1 MRIRDIM
8 TKDPITVEPK
18 TSLPD
23 AHRIMRQQKIR
34 KLPVV
39 KGEKLVGIV
48 TYDMVLEA
56 SPSPATSL
64 SIQELHY
71 LLAEMKIEEIMD
83 KDPMSLYIDLV
94 DKDPVT
100 LAPDTPFEKALA
112 LGQNDR
118 IRGFPVV
125 EKGKLVGIATHGD
138 ILLLLTK
145 TLGLQEEG
153 VRITI
158 EGLGGRLGE
167 LKDIISIFDR
177 HQAAVM
183 SIMTLPKKEKKDW
196 LVAIRL
202 NAKDGSAIVDDLRKA
217 GLQVTYSD
225 ESGAS

>member
-8 TKDPITVEPK
+8 TKNPIIAELN

-34 KLPVV
+34 KLPVL

-64 SIQELHY
+64 SIQELNY
-71 LLAEMKIEEIMD
+71 LLAEMKVEEVMD
-83 KDPMSLYIDLV
+83 KN
-94 DKDPVT
+94 PVT
-100 LAPDTPFEKALA
+100 LTPDTPFEKALA

-118 IRGFPVV
+118 IRGFPVI
-125 EKGKLVGIATHGD
+125 EKGKLVGIVTHGD
-138 ILLLLTK
+138 ILRLLTK

-183 SIMTLPKKEKKDW
+183 SIMTLPKVEKKDW

-202 NAKDGSAIVDDLRKA
+202 NVKDGFAIVDDLKKV

-225 ESGAS
+225 EFRPS

>member
-18 TSLPD
+18 TSIRD

-34 KLPVV
+34 KLPVL

-71 LLAEMKIEEIMD
+71 LLAEMKVEEIMD
-83 KDPMSLYIDLV
+83 KN
-94 DKDPVT
+94 PVILT
-100 LAPDTPFEKALA
+100 PDTPFEKALV

-125 EKGKLVGIATHGD
+125 EKGKLVGIATHSD

-145 TLGLQEEG
+145 ALGLQEEG

-158 EGLGGRLGE
+158 GGLGGRFGE

-183 SIMTLPKKEKKDW
+183 SIMTLPKEETKDW

-202 NAKDGSAIVDDLRKA
+202 NARDGSAIVDDLRKA
-217 GLQVTYSD
+217 GLQVKYSD
-225 ESGAS
+225 

>member
-1 MRIRDIM
+1 MRIKDIM
-8 TKDPITVEPK
+8 TKDLITVEPK
-18 TSLPD
+18 TSLRD

-83 KDPMSLYIDLV
+83 R
-94 DKDPVT
+94 DPVT

-112 LGQNDR
+112 LSQNDR

-138 ILLLLTK
+138 IILLLTK

-202 NAKDGSAIVDDLRKA
+202 NAKDGSAIVDDLKKA
-217 GLQVTYSD
+217 GLQVTHSD

>member
-1 MRIRDIM
+1 MRIKDIM
-8 TKDPITVEPK
+8 TKDLITVEPK
-18 TSLPD
+18 TSLRD

-56 SPSPATSL
+56 SPSPATSF

-83 KDPMSLYIDLV
+83 R
-94 DKDPVT
+94 DPVT
-100 LAPDTPFEKALA
+100 LTPDTPFEKALA
-112 LGQNDR
+112 LSQNDR

-138 ILLLLTK
+138 IILLLTK
-145 TLGLQEEG
+145 TLGLQEDG

-217 GLQVTYSD
+217 GLQVTHSN

>member
-1 MRIRDIM
+1 MRIKDIM
-8 TKDPITVEPK
+8 TKDLITVEPK
-18 TSLPD
+18 TSLRD
-23 AHRIMRQQKIR
+23 AHMIMRQQKIR

-83 KDPMSLYIDLV
+83 KDP
-94 DKDPVT
+94 VT
-100 LAPDTPFEKALA
+100 LTPDTPFEKALA
-112 LGQNDR
+112 LSQNDR

-138 ILLLLTK
+138 IILLLTK
-145 TLGLQEEG
+145 TLGLQEDG

-183 SIMTLPKKEKKDW
+183 SIMTLPKKDKKDW

-217 GLQVTYSD
+217 GLQVTHSN

>member
-8 TKDPITVEPK
+8 TKEPITVEPK
-18 TSLPD
+18 TALPD
-23 AHRIMRQQKIR
+23 AHRIMRQKNIR
-34 KLPVV
+34 KLPVL
-39 KGEKLVGIV
+39 KGEELVGIV
-48 TYDMVLEA
+48 TYDMILEA

-71 LLAEMKIEEIMD
+71 LLAEMKVEEIMD
-83 KDPMSLYIDLV
+83 KN
-94 DKDPVT
+94 PVT
-100 LAPDTPFEKALA
+100 LTPDTPFEKALA
-112 LGQNDR
+112 LGQNHR

-138 ILLLLTK
+138 ILQLLTK

-167 LKDIISIFDR
+167 LNDIIAIFDR

-183 SIMTLPKKEKKDW
+183 SIMTLPKEERKDW

-202 NAKDGSAIVDDLRKA
+202 NTRDGSAIVDDLRKV
-217 GLQVTYSD
+217 GLQVKYSD
-225 ESGAS
+225 EFSPS

>member
-8 TKDPITVEPK
+8 TKNPIIAELN

-23 AHRIMRQQKIR
+23 AHRIMRKQKIR
-34 KLPVV
+34 KLPVL

-64 SIQELHY
+64 SIQELNY
-71 LLAEMKIEEIMD
+71 LLAEMKVEEVMD
-83 KDPMSLYIDLV
+83 KN
-94 DKDPVT
+94 PVT
-100 LAPDTPFEKALA
+100 LTPDTPFEKALA
-112 LGQNDR
+112 LGQNGR

-125 EKGKLVGIATHGD
+125 EKGKLVGIVTHGD
-138 ILLLLTK
+138 ILRLLTK

-183 SIMTLPKKEKKDW
+183 SIMTLPKVEKKDW

-202 NAKDGSAIVDDLRKA
+202 NVKDGSAIVDDLKKV

-225 ESGAS
+225 EFRPS

>member
-1 MRIRDIM
+1 M
-8 TKDPITVEPK
+8 TKDLITVEPK
-18 TSLPD
+18 TSLRD

-83 KDPMSLYIDLV
+83 R
-94 DKDPVT
+94 DPVT
-100 LAPDTPFEKALA
+100 LTPDTPFEKALA
-112 LGQNDR
+112 LSQNDR

-125 EKGKLVGIATHGD
+125 EKGKLVGIVTHGD
-138 ILLLLTK
+138 IILLLTK
-145 TLGLQEEG
+145 TLGLQEDG

-217 GLQVTYSD
+217 GLQVTHSD

>member
-8 TKDPITVEPK
+8 TKDLITVEPK

-23 AHRIMRQQKIR
+23 AHRIMRQQNIR
-34 KLPVV
+34 KLPVL

-56 SPSPATSL
+56 SPSPASSL
-64 SIQELHY
+64 SMQELHY
-71 LLAEMKIEEIMD
+71 LLAEMKVEEIMD
-83 KDPMSLYIDLV
+83 RN
-94 DKDPVT
+94 PVT
-100 LAPDTPFEKALA
+100 LTPDTPFEKALA

-125 EKGKLVGIATHGD
+125 EKDKLVGIVTHGD
-138 ILLLLTK
+138 ILQLLTK

-158 EGLGGRLGE
+158 EGLAGRLGE
-167 LKDIISIFDR
+167 LKDIIAIFDR

-183 SIMTLPKKEKKDW
+183 SIMTLPKEEKKDW

-202 NAKDGSAIVDDLRKA
+202 NATDGSAIVGDLRKA
-217 GLQVTYSD
+217 GLQVKYSD
-225 ESGAS
+225 ESGPS

>member
-8 TKDPITVEPK
+8 TKEPITVEPK
-18 TSLPD
+18 TALPD
-23 AHRIMRQQKIR
+23 AHRIMRQKNIR
-34 KLPVV
+34 KLPIL
-39 KGEKLVGIV
+39 KGEELVGIV
-48 TYDMVLEA
+48 TYDMILEA

-71 LLAEMKIEEIMD
+71 LLAEMKVEEIMD
-83 KDPMSLYIDLV
+83 KN
-94 DKDPVT
+94 PVT
-100 LAPDTPFEKALA
+100 LTPDTPFEKALA
-112 LGQNDR
+112 LGQNHR

-138 ILLLLTK
+138 ILQLLTK

-167 LKDIISIFDR
+167 LKDIIAIFDR

-183 SIMTLPKKEKKDW
+183 SIMTLPKEERKDW

-202 NAKDGSAIVDDLRKA
+202 NARDGSAIVDDLRKA
-217 GLQVTYSD
+217 GLQVKYSD
-225 ESGAS
+225 EFSPS

>member
-39 KGEKLVGIV
+39 EGEKLVGIV

-71 LLAEMKIEEIMD
+71 LLAEMKVEEIMD
-83 KDPMSLYIDLV
+83 KDP
-94 DKDPVT
+94 VT
-100 LAPDTPFEKALA
+100 LTPDTPFEKALA
-112 LGQNDR
+112 LGQKDR

-138 ILLLLTK
+138 IILLLTK

-217 GLQVTYSD
+217 GLQVTHSD

>member
-1 MRIRDIM
+1 M
-8 TKDPITVEPK
+8 TKEPITVEPK
-18 TSLPD
+18 TALPD
-23 AHRIMRQQKIR
+23 AHRIMRQKNIR
-34 KLPVV
+34 KLPVL
-39 KGEKLVGIV
+39 KGEELVGIV
-48 TYDMVLEA
+48 TYDMILEA

-71 LLAEMKIEEIMD
+71 LLAEMKVEEIMD
-83 KDPMSLYIDLV
+83 KN
-94 DKDPVT
+94 PVT
-100 LAPDTPFEKALA
+100 LTPDTPFEKALA
-112 LGQNDR
+112 LGQNHR

-138 ILLLLTK
+138 ILQLLTK

-167 LKDIISIFDR
+167 LKDIIAIFDR

-183 SIMTLPKKEKKDW
+183 SIMTLPKEERKDW

-202 NAKDGSAIVDDLRKA
+202 NARDGSAIVGDLRKA
-217 GLQVTYSD
+217 GLQVKYSD
-225 ESGAS
+225 EFSPS

>member
-1 MRIRDIM
+1 M
-8 TKDPITVEPK
+8 TKDPITVEPN

-23 AHRIMRQQKIR
+23 AHRIMRQKNIR
-34 KLPVV
+34 KLPVL

-71 LLAEMKIEEIMD
+71 LLAGMNVEEIMNQN
-83 KDPMSLYIDLV
+83 
-94 DKDPVT
+94 PVT
-100 LAPDTPFEKALA
+100 LTPDTPFEKALA

-125 EKGKLVGIATHGD
+125 EKDKLVGIATHGD
-138 ILLLLTK
+138 ILQLLTK

-158 EGLGGRLGE
+158 EGLGDRLGK
-167 LKDIISIFDR
+167 LKDIIVIFDR

-183 SIMTLPKKEKKDW
+183 SIMTLPKEERKDW

-202 NAKDGSAIVDDLRKA
+202 NARDGSAIVDDLRKA
-217 GLQVTYSD
+217 GLQVKYSD
-225 ESGAS
+225 EPGPS

>member
-1 MRIRDIM
+1 M

-23 AHRIMRQQKIR
+23 AHRIMRQHNIR
-34 KLPVV
+34 KLPVLE
-39 KGEKLVGIV
+39 GEKLVGIV

-71 LLAEMKIEEIMD
+71 LLAEMKVEEIMD
-83 KDPMSLYIDLV
+83 KN
-94 DKDPVT
+94 PVT
-100 LAPDTPFEKALA
+100 LAPETPFEKALA
-112 LGQNDR
+112 MGQSDR

-125 EKGKLVGIATHGD
+125 DKDKLVGIATHGD
-138 ILLLLTK
+138 IIQLLTK
-145 TLGLQEEG
+145 TLGLQDEG
-153 VRITI
+153 IRITI

-202 NAKDGSAIVDDLRKA
+202 NARDGSAIVDDLRKV
-217 GLQVTYSD
+217 GLQVKYSD
-225 ESGAS
+225 ESGAF

>member
-23 AHRIMRQQKIR
+23 AHRIMRQQNIR
-34 KLPVV
+34 KLPVL

-71 LLAEMKIEEIMD
+71 LLAEMRVEEIMD
-83 KDPMSLYIDLV
+83 KNPA
-94 DKDPVT
+94 T
-100 LAPDTPFEKALA
+100 LTPDTPFEKALV
-112 LGQNDR
+112 LGQKDR

-125 EKGKLVGIATHGD
+125 EKGKLVGIATHSD

-158 EGLGGRLGE
+158 GGLGGRFGE

-177 HQAAVM
+177 HQAVVM
-183 SIMTLPKKEKKDW
+183 SIMTLPKEKTKDW

-202 NAKDGSAIVDDLRKA
+202 NARDGSAIVKDLRKI
-217 GLQVTYSD
+217 GLQVKYSD

>member
-1 MRIRDIM
+1 MRIKDIM
-8 TKDPITVEPK
+8 TKDLITVEPK
-18 TSLPD
+18 TSLRD

-83 KDPMSLYIDLV
+83 R
-94 DKDPVT
+94 DPVT

-112 LGQNDR
+112 LSQNDR

-138 ILLLLTK
+138 IILLLTK
-145 TLGLQEEG
+145 TLGLQEDG

-217 GLQVTYSD
+217 GLQVTHSN

>member
-8 TKDPITVEPK
+8 TKDPITVEPN

-23 AHRIMRQQKIR
+23 AHRMMWKKKIR
-34 KLPVV
+34 KLPVL

-83 KDPMSLYIDLV
+83 R
-94 DKDPVT
+94 DPVT

-112 LGQNDR
+112 LSQNDR

-138 ILLLLTK
+138 IILLLTK
-145 TLGLQEEG
+145 TLGLQEDG

-202 NAKDGSAIVDDLRKA
+202 NIKDGSAIVDDLGKA

>member
-1 MRIRDIM
+1 MRIKDIM
-8 TKDPITVEPK
+8 TKDLITVEPK
-18 TSLPD
+18 TSLRD

-83 KDPMSLYIDLV
+83 R
-94 DKDPVT
+94 DPVT

-112 LGQNDR
+112 LSQNDR

-138 ILLLLTK
+138 IILLLTK
-145 TLGLQEEG
+145 TLGLQEDG

-202 NAKDGSAIVDDLRKA
+202 NAKDGSAIVDDLKKA

>member
-1 MRIRDIM
+1 MRIKDIM
-8 TKDPITVEPK
+8 TKDLITVEPK
-18 TSLPD
+18 TSLRD

-83 KDPMSLYIDLV
+83 R
-94 DKDPVT
+94 DPVT
-100 LAPDTPFEKALA
+100 LTPDTPFEKALA
-112 LGQNDR
+112 LSQNDR

-125 EKGKLVGIATHGD
+125 EKGKLVGIVTHGD
-138 ILLLLTK
+138 IILLLTK
-145 TLGLQEEG
+145 TLGLQEDG

-217 GLQVTYSD
+217 GLQVTHSN

>member
-23 AHRIMRQQKIR
+23 AHRIMRQQNIR
-34 KLPVV
+34 KLPVLE
-39 KGEKLVGIV
+39 GEKLVGIV

-71 LLAEMKIEEIMD
+71 LLAEMKVEEIMD
-83 KDPMSLYIDLV
+83 KN
-94 DKDPVT
+94 PVT
-100 LAPDTPFEKALA
+100 LAPETPFEKALA
-112 LGQNDR
+112 MGQSDR

-125 EKGKLVGIATHGD
+125 DKDKLVGIATHGD
-138 ILLLLTK
+138 IIQLLTK
-145 TLGLQEEG
+145 TLGLQDEG
-153 VRITI
+153 IRITI

-202 NAKDGSAIVDDLRKA
+202 NARDGSAIVDDLRKA
-217 GLQVTYSD
+217 GLQVKYSD
-225 ESGAS
+225 ESGVS

>member
-23 AHRIMRQQKIR
+23 AHRIMRQHNIR
-34 KLPVV
+34 KLPVLE
-39 KGEKLVGIV
+39 GEKLVGIV

-71 LLAEMKIEEIMD
+71 LLAEMKVEEIMD
-83 KDPMSLYIDLV
+83 KN
-94 DKDPVT
+94 PVT
-100 LAPDTPFEKALA
+100 LAPETPFEKALA
-112 LGQNDR
+112 MGQSDR

-125 EKGKLVGIATHGD
+125 DKDKLVGIATHGD
-138 ILLLLTK
+138 IIQLLTK
-145 TLGLQEEG
+145 TLGLQDEG
-153 VRITI
+153 IRITI

-202 NAKDGSAIVDDLRKA
+202 NARDGSAIVDDLRKA
-217 GLQVTYSD
+217 GLQVKYSD
-225 ESGAS
+225 ESGVS

>member
-1 MRIRDIM
+1 
-8 TKDPITVEPK
+8 
-18 TSLPD
+18 
-23 AHRIMRQQKIR
+23 MRQHNIR
-34 KLPVV
+34 KLPVLE
-39 KGEKLVGIV
+39 GEKLVGIV

-71 LLAEMKIEEIMD
+71 LLAEMKVEEIMD
-83 KDPMSLYIDLV
+83 KN
-94 DKDPVT
+94 PVT
-100 LAPDTPFEKALA
+100 LAPETPFEKALA
-112 LGQNDR
+112 MGQSDR

-125 EKGKLVGIATHGD
+125 DKDKLVGIATHGD
-138 ILLLLTK
+138 IIQLLTK
-145 TLGLQEEG
+145 TLGLQDEG
-153 VRITI
+153 IRITI

-202 NAKDGSAIVDDLRKA
+202 NARDGSAIVDDLRKA
-217 GLQVTYSD
+217 GLQVKYSD
-225 ESGAS
+225 ESGVS

>member
-18 TSLPD
+18 TALPD
-23 AHRIMRQQKIR
+23 AHRIMRQQNIR
-34 KLPVV
+34 KLPVLE
-39 KGEKLVGIV
+39 GEKLVGMV

-71 LLAEMKIEEIMD
+71 LLAEMKVEEIMD
-83 KDPMSLYIDLV
+83 KN
-94 DKDPVT
+94 PVT
-100 LAPDTPFEKALA
+100 LTPDTPFEKALA

-125 EKGKLVGIATHGD
+125 DKDKLVGIATHGD
-138 ILLLLTK
+138 IIQLLNK
-145 TLGLQEEG
+145 TLGLQDEG
-153 VRITI
+153 IRITI

-202 NAKDGSAIVDDLRKA
+202 NIRDGSAIVDDLRKA
-217 GLQVTYSD
+217 GLQVKYSD

>member
-8 TKDPITVEPK
+8 TKEPITVEPK
-18 TSLPD
+18 TALPD
-23 AHRIMRQQKIR
+23 AHRIMRQKNIR
-34 KLPVV
+34 KLPVL
-39 KGEKLVGIV
+39 KGEELVGIV
-48 TYDMVLEA
+48 TYDMILEA

-71 LLAEMKIEEIMD
+71 LLAEMQVEEIMD
-83 KDPMSLYIDLV
+83 KN
-94 DKDPVT
+94 PVT
-100 LAPDTPFEKALA
+100 LTPDTPFEKALA
-112 LGQNDR
+112 LGQNHR

-138 ILLLLTK
+138 ILQLLTK

-167 LKDIISIFDR
+167 LKDIIAIFDR

-183 SIMTLPKKEKKDW
+183 SIMTLPKEERKDW

-202 NAKDGSAIVDDLRKA
+202 NARDGSAIVDDLRKA
-217 GLQVTYSD
+217 GLQVKYSD
-225 ESGAS
+225 EFSPS

>member
-1 MRIRDIM
+1 MRIKDIM
-8 TKDPITVEPK
+8 TKDLITVEPK
-18 TSLPD
+18 TSLRD

-83 KDPMSLYIDLV
+83 R
-94 DKDPVT
+94 DPVT

-112 LGQNDR
+112 LSQNDR

-125 EKGKLVGIATHGD
+125 EKGKLVGIVTHGD
-138 ILLLLTK
+138 IILLLTK

-183 SIMTLPKKEKKDW
+183 SIMTLPKKDKKDW

-217 GLQVTYSD
+217 GLQVTHSD

>member
-83 KDPMSLYIDLV
+83 KDP
-94 DKDPVT
+94 VT
-100 LAPDTPFEKALA
+100 LTPDTPFEKALA

-125 EKGKLVGIATHGD
+125 EQGKLVGIATHGD

-167 LKDIISIFDR
+167 L
-177 HQAAVM
+177 
-183 SIMTLPKKEKKDW
+183 
-196 LVAIRL
+196 
-202 NAKDGSAIVDDLRKA
+202 
-217 GLQVTYSD
+217 
-225 ESGAS
+225 

>member
-1 MRIRDIM
+1 MRIKDIM
-8 TKDPITVEPK
+8 TKDLITVEPK
-18 TSLPD
+18 TSLRD
-23 AHRIMRQQKIR
+23 AHMIMRQQKIR

-83 KDPMSLYIDLV
+83 R
-94 DKDPVT
+94 DPVT

-112 LGQNDR
+112 LSQNDR

-138 ILLLLTK
+138 IILLLTK
-145 TLGLQEEG
+145 TLGLQEDG

-217 GLQVTYSD
+217 GLQVTHSD

>member
-1 MRIRDIM
+1 M

-23 AHRIMRQQKIR
+23 AHRIMRQHKIR
-34 KLPVV
+34 KLPVLE
-39 KGEKLVGIV
+39 GEKLIGIV

-71 LLAEMKIEEIMD
+71 LLAEMKVEEIMD
-83 KDPMSLYIDLV
+83 KN
-94 DKDPVT
+94 PVT
-100 LAPDTPFEKALA
+100 LTPDTPFEKALV
-112 LGQNDR
+112 LGQSDR

-125 EKGKLVGIATHGD
+125 EKDKLVGLATHGD

-145 TLGLQEEG
+145 ALGLQEEG

-183 SIMTLPKKEKKDW
+183 SILTLPQKEKKDW

-202 NAKDGSAIVDDLRKA
+202 HARDGSAIVNDLRKA
-217 GLQVTYSD
+217 GLQVTHSD
-225 ESGAS
+225 ESGAA

>member
-23 AHRIMRQQKIR
+23 AHRIMRQQNIR
-34 KLPVV
+34 KLPVL

-71 LLAEMKIEEIMD
+71 LLAEMKVEEIMD
-83 KDPMSLYIDLV
+83 KN
-94 DKDPVT
+94 PVT
-100 LAPDTPFEKALA
+100 LTPDTPFEKALTM
-112 LGQNDR
+112 GQNHR

-125 EKGKLVGIATHGD
+125 EKNKLVGIATHGD
-138 ILLLLTK
+138 IIQLLTK
-145 TLGLQEEG
+145 SLGLQDEG

-158 EGLGGRLGE
+158 EDLGGRLGE

-202 NAKDGSAIVDDLRKA
+202 NARDGSTIVDDLRKA
-217 GLQVTYSD
+217 GLQVKYSD
-225 ESGAS
+225 EPGAS

>member
-8 TKDPITVEPK
+8 TKEPITVEPK
-18 TSLPD
+18 TALPD
-23 AHRIMRQQKIR
+23 AHRIMRQKNIR
-34 KLPVV
+34 KLPVI
-39 KGEKLVGIV
+39 KGEELVGIV
-48 TYDMVLEA
+48 TYDMILEA

-71 LLAEMKIEEIMD
+71 LLAEMKVEEIMD
-83 KDPMSLYIDLV
+83 KN
-94 DKDPVT
+94 PVT
-100 LAPDTPFEKALA
+100 LTPDTPFEKALA
-112 LGQNDR
+112 LGQNHR

-138 ILLLLTK
+138 ILQLLTK

-167 LKDIISIFDR
+167 LKDIIAIFDR

-183 SIMTLPKKEKKDW
+183 SIMTLPKEERKDW

-202 NAKDGSAIVDDLRKA
+202 NARDGSAIVGDLRKA
-217 GLQVTYSD
+217 GLQVKYSD
-225 ESGAS
+225 EFSPS

>member
-1 MRIRDIM
+1 M

-23 AHRIMRQQKIR
+23 AHRIMRQQNIR
-34 KLPVV
+34 KLPVLE
-39 KGEKLVGIV
+39 GEKLVGIV

-71 LLAEMKIEEIMD
+71 LLAEMKVEEIMD
-83 KDPMSLYIDLV
+83 KN
-94 DKDPVT
+94 PVT
-100 LAPDTPFEKALA
+100 LAPETPFEKALA
-112 LGQNDR
+112 MGQSDR

-125 EKGKLVGIATHGD
+125 DKDKLVGIATHGD
-138 ILLLLTK
+138 IIQLLTK
-145 TLGLQEEG
+145 TLGLQDEG
-153 VRITI
+153 IRITI

-202 NAKDGSAIVDDLRKA
+202 NARDGSAIVDDLRKA
-217 GLQVTYSD
+217 GLQVKYSD
-225 ESGAS
+225 ESGVS